1 LYWVIIAIII
11 LVLFY
16 YFFLKKS
23 GDLDF
28 WKLAAK
34 FPDEALDMY
43 EKEDCWI
50 VFTEEPDGGYKN
62 AFPEGDWDGPLT
74 HITYN
79 PRRMYTVFGK
89 IPDYHESQ
97 KRFMKQYGNR

>member
-1 LYWVIIAIII
+1 MYWIIIAVIV
-11 LVLFY
+11 LVSLYY
-16 YFFLKKS
+16 YFKKA

-50 VFTEEPDGGYKN
+50 VFTEKPDG
-62 AFPEGDWDGPLT
+62 
-74 HITYN
+74 
-79 PRRMYTVFGK
+79 
-89 IPDYHESQ
+89 
-97 KRFMKQYGNR
+97 